1 MNVGGFVVTKKAV
14 MKMKLQLS
22 LKLTSQNQSNTRRL
36 IIKNRSVTLTVVV
49 VQKKKT
55 SMLTLIL
62 TNQFTWPLINL
73 LFLKQES
80 KGINKTY

>member
-62 TNQFTWPLINL
+62 TNQFTWPLINF